1 MDAICNYHFTL
12 IIESVLYITFR
23 FIAVVK
29 SSLYSNICAMFEL
42 NGEIFYKVFEVGK
55 IPSYMD
61 PAKKYS
67 EDYIYQVAKNYDPVN
82 IHEAP
87 FWVGHPDWR
96 QEPRAG
102 GWIKKIVAMGKELYV
117 SFSDITEWMKELY
130 NSGEFKKCSV
140 EMGDLEVDS
149 NGTVIPY
156 LWALGATNIPAVKGL
171 PVLKFTDTKFD
182 QDKLKNKVSFSLLNF
197 DYNLPTINNNTEMES
212 LKKIAASLGIT
223 ITGKETEAEL
233 TQAIEDK
240 TVQLKASEA
249 SAAEALRSASEANA
263 VKLVDD
269 AIAAGKIAPA
279 QKEEFL
285 PFAKSN
291 FDGAVKLFAS
301 MQAKNLTSESGV
313 AKGADKT
320 GATDEFAKVAY
331 EDILKDPDKYVGKL
345 TDAQFE
351 DLSKKSPVF
360 GALGV

>member
-1 MDAICNYHFTL
+1 MFLNITYRAIAF
-12 IIESVLYITFR
+12 
-23 FIAVVK
+23 VK
-29 SSLYSNICAMFEL
+29 SCLYSNICAMFEL

-82 IHEAP
+82 VHEAP

-102 GWIKKIVAMGKELYV
+102 GWIKKVVAMGKELYV
-117 SFSDITEWMKELY
+117 SFSEISEWLKDLY

-149 NGTVIPY
+149 EGTAIPY

-171 PVLKFTDTKFD
+171 PVLKFTDAKFD

-197 DYNLPTINNNTEMES
+197 DYNLPISTNNTEMES

-223 ITGKETEAEL
+223 LSGKETEADL
-233 TQAIEDK
+233 TLAIEDK
-240 TVQLKASEA
+240 TKQLKASEA
-249 SAAEALRSASEANA
+249 SAAEALKNASEANA
-263 VKLVDD
+263 VKLVDE
-269 AIAAGKIAPA
+269 AIAAGKITPA

-291 FDGAVKLFAS
+291 FDGATKLFAS
-301 MQAKNLTSESGV
+301 MQAKDLTGDPKA
-313 AKGADKT
+313 AKGADKLDAT
-320 GATDEFAKVAY
+320 GDFAKLTY
-331 EDILKDPDKYVGKL
+331 EEVLKSPEKYVGKL
-345 TDAQFE
+345 KEE
-351 DLSKKSPVF
+351 DFLKLKQNSSRF
-360 GALGV
+360 SDTGV